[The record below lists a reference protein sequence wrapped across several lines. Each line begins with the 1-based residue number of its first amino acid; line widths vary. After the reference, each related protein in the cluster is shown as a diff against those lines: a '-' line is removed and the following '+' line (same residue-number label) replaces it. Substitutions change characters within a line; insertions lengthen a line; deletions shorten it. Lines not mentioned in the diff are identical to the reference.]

1 MIEILLLSN
10 CFCRI
15 KMLHLIFLLV
25 KLFLFFSTFLK
36 LKGHPQLNL
45 WKVSTL
51 KHSKQ
56 QDSDSCGVFCF
67 MVSIFDLRKKSLSA
81 FYIWKPM
88 LTFVNHSSQAPDEKV
103 LRTYPPGLG
112 KITIVY
118 FYLSTGIMTLK
129 MIFVLNEMCL
139 FWKYHRCKHINEKK
153 MKKGAGIIFLRRI
166 IILQYI
172 LSMDHLYT

>member
-1 MIEILLLSN
+1 MFEILLLSN

-67 MVSIFDLRKKSLSA
+67 MVSIFDLRKKSLSV
-81 FYIWKPM
+81 FSIWKPI
-88 LTFVNHSSQAPDEKV
+88 LTFVNHSSQTPDEKV

-112 KITIVY
+112 KITTSILLS
-118 FYLSTGIMTLK
+118 FYWNHDIENDFCLEWNL
-129 MIFVLNEMCL
+129 FVLEISQMQT
-139 FWKYHRCKHINEKK
+139 H
-153 MKKGAGIIFLRRI
+153 
-166 IILQYI
+166 
-172 LSMDHLYT
+172 

>member
-1 MIEILLLSN
+1 MFEILLLSN

-56 QDSDSCGVFCF
+56 QDSDSCGVFCL
-67 MVSIFDLRKKSLSA
+67 MVSIFDLRKKSLSV
-81 FYIWKPM
+81 FSIWKPI
-88 LTFVNHSSQAPDEKV
+88 LTFVNHSSQAPDEKA

-112 KITIVY
+112 KITTSIFLS
-118 FYLSTGIMTLK
+118 FYWNHDIENDFCLEWNF
-129 MIFVLNEMCL
+129 FVLEISQMQT
-139 FWKYHRCKHINEKK
+139 H
-153 MKKGAGIIFLRRI
+153 
-166 IILQYI
+166 
-172 LSMDHLYT
+172 